1 LHEPIWKWLV
11 ISATLAAVVKTFAL
25 WSIESLGEGFA
36 IIFSTFMLIFV
47 TACADY
53 TKDKRFIE
61 L

>member
-1 LHEPIWKWLV
+1 MWLV

-36 IIFSTFMLIFV
+36 IILFTLLLIFI

-53 TKDKRFIE
+53 AKDKRFIE